1 LNAEAGSLLLVDPE
15 TGDLIFEVTLGPTAG
30 DIQGRRLRMGTGI
43 VGTVAQTAEPIIVN
57 EAQSDQRWFSG
68 VDSKSGEFI
77 TRALIA
83 VPMITK
89 DHVIGVLEVINKGDG
104 TPFGV
109 GDQNLLSAFAANAA
123 VSIENARL
131 HTMTDQAL
139 AARLE
144 ELQTLQRIDRELNTT
159 LDYDRTLELTVEWA
173 VRVSAAKAGLIG
185 VITPE
190 GTGMLLYALRGYPGD
205 MNRFREEAWPLNRG
219 ILGRAAMMGIPIM
232 VPDVRQ
238 DPDYIE
244 VIPSTLSQLIVP
256 VARENRVIGIIT
268 LECDEVNGFDLE
280 ALNFVVRLADHAA
293 VSIAN
298 AQLYEE
304 VKRANQYKS
313 EFVSIVAHELKL
325 PMTSIKGYSD
335 LLVKGAAGQPNE
347 TQLQFLNVIR
357 SNVDRMNTLV
367 SDLLDIS
374 RIEAGRLKL
383 DIRPVA
389 MQVVIEET
397 LRTLRKHI
405 EDKEQ
410 TLEVDVPE
418 SLPNVMGDKSRLIQV
433 LANLVSNAYK
443 YTPSGG
449 RIMIEVRPDGVSDE
463 GKSFLVC
470 RVRDTGVG
478 MSLEDLEKLGQKFF
492 RAGDQRVRDV
502 PGHGLGFSIAKN
514 LVEMQGGKIEIQS
527 VLNEG
532 STFSFTVPVAT

>member
-1 LNAEAGSLLLVDPE
+1 
-15 TGDLIFEVTLGPTAG
+15 
-30 DIQGRRLRMGTGI
+30 
-43 VGTVAQTAEPIIVN
+43 
-57 EAQSDQRWFSG
+57 
-68 VDSKSGEFI
+68 
-77 TRALIA
+77 
-83 VPMITK
+83 
-89 DHVIGVLEVINKGDG
+89 
-104 TPFGV
+104 
-109 GDQNLLSAFAANAA
+109 
-123 VSIENARL
+123 
-131 HTMTDQAL
+131 
-139 AARLE
+139 
-144 ELQTLQRIDRELNTT
+144 
-159 LDYDRTLELTVEWA
+159 
-173 VRVSAAKAGLIG
+173 
-185 VITPE
+185 
-190 GTGMLLYALRGYPGD
+190 
-205 MNRFREEAWPLNRG
+205 
-219 ILGRAAMMGIPIM
+219 
-232 VPDVRQ
+232 VRQ

-449 RIMIEVRPDGVSDE
+449 RIMIEVRPDGVSDD